1 MELEEEYKRNRT
13 SMKKIKKQDTQCF
26 IVYIVNLMFLLFSV
40 FIFIGSGQKLYLA
53 ICAII
58 VGASASGFFSVLKK
72 NFPLSIISAS
82 LFIIEV
88 ILIISEIGFEL
99 PAAFGF
105 GVLIYYSV
113 VNVLNCKKYE
123 WISQQDGFPIFE
135 LKQKEYEMKKAL
147 WDIKDPY
154 TKKKEDIE
162 KRNSDSG
169 DMPNI

>member
-1 MELEEEYKRNRT
+1 MELEEEYTRNRT
-13 SMKKIKKQDTQCF
+13 SMKKIKKQDTQCL
-26 IVYIVNLMFLLFSV
+26 IVYVVNLMLLLFSF
-40 FIFIGSGQKLYLA
+40 FILIGSGKKLYLA

-58 VGASASGFFSVLKK
+58 VGASVSGFFSVFKK
-72 NFPLSIISAS
+72 NFPLSIVSAS
-82 LFIIEV
+82 LFIAEV
-88 ILIISEIGFEL
+88 ILFISTIGFEL

-113 VNVLNCKKYE
+113 INVLNCKKYE
-123 WISQQDGFPIFE
+123 WLIQQDGFPIFE
-135 LKQKEYEMKKAL
+135 IKQKEYEMKKAM